1 MKILLATGNKNKIR
15 EFSGLT
21 CGFDVEVASLEDF
34 PGLSLPPED
43 GESFIE
49 NALIKARYG
58 ADFSGLSTVADD
70 SGLVV
75 EALGGR
81 PGIYSARYAGP
92 GAGDRDNV
100 DKLLKEMK
108 GLEGEKR
115 SASFVC
121 LLAYV
126 EPGGTEKTFR
136 GALKGVIARE
146 PAGRHGFGYD
156 PVFFI
161 PEKGVTA
168 AELSMEDK
176 NAISHR
182 GEALRAF
189 IRWLA
194 ARDKMKQLTPDG
206 LVELHCE

>member
-21 CGFDVEVASLEDF
+21 CGLNVEVASLEDF

-49 NALIKARYG
+49 NALVKSRYG
-58 ADFSGLSTVADD
+58 ASFSGLSTVADD

-92 GAGDRDNV
+92 GAGDRENI

-108 GLEGEKR
+108 EIYGEKR
-115 SASFVC
+115 RASFVC
-121 LLAYV
+121 ILAYV
-126 EPGGTEKTFR
+126 EPGGTEKTFS
-136 GALKGVIARE
+136 GVLNGVIARE
-146 PAGRHGFGYD
+146 PAGRYGFGYD

-168 AELSMEDK
+168 AELYMEDK

-189 IRWLA
+189 IRWFA
-194 ARDKMKQLTPDG
+194 ARDEMKQLTPDR
-206 LVELHCE
+206 LVESHGE